1 MSTPSSHSHE
11 HGHESGGHEA
21 HDGAHHTNYVKIWAM
36 LLVLL
41 GVSLAGPELGIRTV
55 TLLTAFG
62 IAVVKAYMVA
72 KYFMHLNIERRFV
85 VQLLTVCLGLMMLF
99 FLATAPDVM
108 KHWGMN
114 WRNESAK
121 NANIPEATHH
131 AEGGEHAAAGH
142 EAVPAHEAAPAHQA
156 APAHEAA
163 PAHGAGE

>member
-1 MSTPSSHSHE
+1 MSAPSPHSHE
-11 HGHESGGHEA
+11 HQPDA
-21 HDGAHHTNYVKIWAM
+21 HGGAHATNYVKIWAI

-41 GVSLAGPELGIRTV
+41 AVSLIGPELGIRTV

-85 VQLLTVCLGLMMLF
+85 VQLLVVCLGLMTLF

-121 NANIPEATHH
+121 NANIPEAVHH
-131 AEGGEHAAAGH
+131 EAGAEAGH
-142 EAVPAHEAAPAHQA
+142 EAAPAGHEAAPAAHEAAPA
-156 APAHEAA
+156 
-163 PAHGAGE
+163 AHGAGE

>member
-11 HGHESGGHEA
+11 HGHEA
-21 HDGAHHTNYVKIWAM
+21 HGEAHHTNYVKVWGI

-41 GVSLAGPELGIRTV
+41 AISLIGPELGIRVV

-62 IAVVKAYMVA
+62 IALVKAYIVA

-85 VQLLTVCLGLMMLF
+85 VQLLTVCLGLMVLF

-114 WRNESAK
+114 WRNDSAK
-121 NANIPEATHH
+121 NANIPEAPH
-131 AEGGEHAAAGH
+131 H
-142 EAVPAHEAAPAHQA
+142 EAGG
-156 APAHEAA
+156 HEAA

>member
-1 MSTPSSHSHE
+1 MSPSAPHSHD
-11 HGHESGGHEA
+11 HGHDDGHGA
-21 HDGAHHTNYVKIWAM
+21 HGEAHHTNYVKIWAI

-41 GVSLAGPELGIRTV
+41 VVSLAGPELGIRVV

-85 VQLLTVCLGLMMLF
+85 VQLLTVCLGLMVLF
-99 FLATAPDVM
+99 FIATAPDVM

-121 NANIPEATHH
+121 NANIPEVHH
-131 AEGGEHAAAGH
+131 VEGEAGGAAEHGAAPVEHG
-142 EAVPAHEAAPAHQA
+142 AAPA
-156 APAHEAA
+156 
-163 PAHGAGE
+163 AHGAGE

>member
-1 MSTPSSHSHE
+1 MSAPSSHSHE
-11 HGHESGGHEA
+11 HGHGNADHA
-21 HDGAHHTNYVKIWAM
+21 HGEAHHTNYVKIWAI

-41 GVSLAGPELGIRTV
+41 AVSLIGPELGIRIV

-85 VQLLTVCLGLMMLF
+85 VQLLTVCLGLMVLF

-114 WRNESAK
+114 WRNDSAK
-121 NANIPEATHH
+121 NANIPEAPVHH
-131 AEGGEHAAAGH
+131 DGGQAAA
-142 EAVPAHEAAPAHQA
+142 PAAEAAPAT
-156 APAHEAA
+156 EAA